1 MSSPTNFGA
10 FLSKM
15 ATLDYLDILLEANV
29 ECTRAEFAA
38 DSGRLDTVQYT
49 QRIKQFLFFVRYWDR
64 PVGITDDDFAA
75 YRPVVEALVA
85 KGNVKAAEV
94 LKLFS

>member
-1 MSSPTNFGA
+1 
-10 FLSKM
+10 
-15 ATLDYLDILLEANV
+15 
-29 ECTRAEFAA
+29 
-38 DSGRLDTVQYT
+38 VQYT

-64 PVGITDDDFAA
+64 PVGVTDDDFAT